1 MSGPDTICGDVCH
14 RPAKGGTDM
23 PVELWL
29 REALACAYD
38 EVLSEKLPEDWLAII
53 ARAPS
58 ADEASRNT

>member
-1 MSGPDTICGDVCH
+1 MSGPDTINGAIFD
-14 RPAKGGTDM
+14 RQAKGGKDM

-53 ARAPS
+53 ACAAS
-58 ADEASRNT
+58 DEGSRNT